1 MSLIIPEQVMT
12 VQFTPQRWGKDTRA
26 YRKAPSD
33 QTGPHAKGRGNYECL
48 YEALTAHLKSI
59 TCPCWASLLFFS
71 FFFCTLTFCVLLCHL
86 HPCEQDRFLFSS
98 LHRLTSMCRDQK
110 RVLLPNLS
118 FPEAENPTHLCEF
131 SPRLLLKVCKL
142 PPLHPRGM
150 DWTIRGRG
158 SLVIQGMARERQP
171 LRKHDLA
178 RLSLEPFITQMDEAY
193 ALAQTATVRFCPYI
207 YTLPYPLECASIT
220 W

>member
-59 TCPCWASLLFFS
+59 TCPWRASLLFWIF

-86 HPCEQDRFLFSS
+86 HPCEKDRFLAQCRKQKSFTTESQTQIDASGPKESPAAEFVISRGGKPNTSLNFS
-98 LHRLTSMCRDQK
+98 
-110 RVLLPNLS
+110 
-118 FPEAENPTHLCEF
+118 F
-131 SPRLLLKVCKL
+131 SPRLPLKVCKL
-142 PPLHPRGM
+142 PPLHPRGR

-158 SLVIQGMARERQP
+158 SLVIQGWPESVSHCENM
-171 LRKHDLA
+171 
-178 RLSLEPFITQMDEAY
+178 T
-193 ALAQTATVRFCPYI
+193 
-207 YTLPYPLECASIT
+207 
-220 W
+220 